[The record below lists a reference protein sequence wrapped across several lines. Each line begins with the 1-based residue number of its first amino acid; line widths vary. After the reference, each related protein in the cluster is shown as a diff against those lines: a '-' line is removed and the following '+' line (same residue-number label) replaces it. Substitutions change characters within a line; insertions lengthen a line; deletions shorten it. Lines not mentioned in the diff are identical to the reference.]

1 MLQILLVR
9 WIKENCFVTIER
21 EKATKGECF
30 ELHGYP
36 PWWDKGRSQLGGARG
51 SNKRQGNYN
60 ASAGE
65 LPVVDMQALEDFKSK
80 LKLSEGS
87 SSSQGSSK
95 VDSISNAITQGMESH
110 QA

>member
-1 MLQILLVR
+1 M
-9 WIKENCFVTIER
+9 
-21 EKATKGECF
+21 CF

-51 SNKRQGNYN
+51 SNKRQANYTT
-60 ASAGE
+60 SARE
-65 LPVVDMQALEDFKSK
+65 LPMVDMQALEEFKSK
-80 LKLSEGS
+80 LKLSDGL

-95 VDSISNAITQGMESH
+95 VDSSLNAITQGMKSH